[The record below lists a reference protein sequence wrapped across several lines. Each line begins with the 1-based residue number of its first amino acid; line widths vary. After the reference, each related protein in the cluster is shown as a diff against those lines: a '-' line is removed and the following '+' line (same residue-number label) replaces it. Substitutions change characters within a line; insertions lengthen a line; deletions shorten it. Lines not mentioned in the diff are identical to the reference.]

1 MFQYQYKLTVLLVY
15 IVLRCSWVT
24 VCFQYFF
31 NITILPFC
39 NSDRVILHEL
49 AGETFVNGGLAYV
62 GCPKS
67 NVQHFL
73 FQTHFIYI
81 IHLTLKAF
89 SVVSSHLTTAAQCS
103 GNFYIP
109 CNCPLQ
115 LISPIC
121 QVMVV
126 FMFQKTA
133 IIGHMAVLLALGNQE
148 HSYYDCM
155 GGGAVLLA
163 VN

>member
-1 MFQYQYKLTVLLVY
+1 M
-15 IVLRCSWVT
+15 CSI
-24 VCFQYFF
+24 FYFRH
-31 NITILPFC
+31 ILF
-39 NSDRVILHEL
+39 ILYTL
-49 AGETFVNGGLAYV
+49 
-62 GCPKS
+62 
-67 NVQHFL
+67 
-73 FQTHFIYI
+73 
-81 IHLTLKAF
+81 HLKTF